1 MQAWHVGMK
10 PARPTTPLLLASSAP
25 RRFCSPEAFSPSLL
39 ALLSGKSE
47 CMEDK
52 RRVRVRCVHRSF
64 VPLLMFERTGV
75 FPPVSFF
82 PVEAIYFP
90 SFPSFVLSFFRWF
103 FWQQAINPI
112 IGLAEPLS
120 APPLSTAL
128 PYLSLSLRRDRAY
141 FLSRPTTRPPVGN
154 A

>member
-1 MQAWHVGMK
+1 MK
-10 PARPTTPLLLASSAP
+10 PACRPTTPLLLASSAP
-25 RRFCSPEAFSPSLL
+25 RRFCSPEAFSSAPIWEIGVHGGQNETACALRASLFC
-39 ALLSGKSE
+39 SPPHVR
-47 CMEDK
+47 ED
-52 RRVRVRCVHRSF
+52 RSF
-64 VPLLMFERTGV
+64 SACLV
-75 FPPVSFF
+75 FSRRSDLFSFF
-82 PVEAIYFP
+82 PLVR
-90 SFPSFVLSFFRWF
+90 SFFRWF

>member
-1 MQAWHVGMK
+1 M
-10 PARPTTPLLLASSAP
+10 
-25 RRFCSPEAFSPSLL
+25 
-39 ALLSGKSE
+39 
-47 CMEDK
+47 
-52 RRVRVRCVHRSF
+52 RCVHRSF

-128 PYLSLSLRRDRAY
+128 PYLSLSTPR
-141 FLSRPTTRPPVGN
+141 LSLFFKPPDPRPPVHL
-154 A
+154 